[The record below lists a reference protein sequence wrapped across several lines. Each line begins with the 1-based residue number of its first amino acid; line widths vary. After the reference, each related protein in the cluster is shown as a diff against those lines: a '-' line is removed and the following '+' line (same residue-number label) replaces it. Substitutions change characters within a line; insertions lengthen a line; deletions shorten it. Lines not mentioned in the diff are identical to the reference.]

1 MPKKSILSFEKKL
14 EIVTACLAGETTPR
28 RIAAGY
34 DIGARTV
41 RDWINIY
48 KTEGSAG
55 LEPRNSN
62 RKYPDTVKESAAKEY
77 LEGSLGQDSICE
89 KYGIHSRNQLRDWIK
104 VYNSGGN
111 FNRKMS
117 GGSRMK
123 QGRETTQEE
132 RVTIAKECLENGS
145 NYGEIAIKY
154 NVSYQQAYNWVKRFS
169 ELGEV
174 GLEDRRGKRTAAQKP
189 RSDLEE
195 MKIKMAQLEHELYMT
210 KMERDLLK
218 KVDELE
224 RRDVFH
230 K

>member
-1 MPKKSILSFEKKL
+1 MPKESILSFETKL

-28 RIAAGY
+28 RIATGY
-34 DIGARTV
+34 DIGTRTV
-41 RDWINIY
+41 RDWISIY
-48 KTEGSAG
+48 KTEGAAG
-55 LEPRNSN
+55 LEPRNGN
-62 RKYPDTVKESAAKEY
+62 RKYSATVKESAVKEY
-77 LEGSLGQDSICE
+77 LEGRLGQNSICE
-89 KYGIHSRNQLRDWIK
+89 KYGIHSRSQLRNWMK

-132 RVTIAKECLENGS
+132 RVTIVKECLENGS

-154 NVSYQQAYNWVKRFS
+154 NVSYQQVYTWVKKFT
-169 ELGEV
+169 ELGEA
-174 GLEDRRGKRTAAQKP
+174 GLDDRRGKRTADQEP
-189 RSDLEE
+189 RTEIEE
-195 MKIKMAQLEHELYMT
+195 LKIQVAKLEHENYMLQ
-210 KMERDLLK
+210 MERDLLK

-224 RRDVFH
+224 RRDAFH